1 MIGDGLSVAGA
12 VLAQVQV
19 WDWAFTAEILPRLLR
34 GLVVTVQATLLGTA
48 VAWVIGLLMALLRM
62 SPLRSLR
69 IVTGFVVEF
78 LRSTP
83 LLVQLFFA
91 FFTQPILGVRL
102 GAFTTGVIV
111 LGLHFGAYC
120 SEVYRAGINAVA
132 SGQWEAARALNFTG
146 GDTWRRIILPQSIP
160 PMVPA
165 LTNYLI
171 AMYKDTPLLLAIG
184 VGEVL
189 LQAREICSATFQCME
204 PYTLVGVLFFL
215 VSYPSV
221 LLLRRVEA
229 RFARP
234 A

>member
-1 MIGDGLSVAGA
+1 MTLGATVVAQA
-12 VLAQVQV
+12 
-19 WDWAFTAEILPRLLR
+19 WDWAFTVEIMPQLLR

-48 VAWVIGLLMALLRM
+48 LAWVIGLVMALLRM
-62 SPLRSLR
+62 SPIRPLRL
-69 IVTGFVVEF
+69 VTGFVVEF

-91 FFTQPILGVRL
+91 YFTQPILGVRV

-120 SEVYRAGINAVA
+120 SEVYRAGINAIA
-132 SGQWEAARALNFTG
+132 KGQWEAAKALNFSSR
-146 GDTWRRIILPQSIP
+146 DVWARIILPQSIP

-171 AMYKDTPLLLAIG
+171 AMYKDTPMLLAIG

-189 LQAREICSATFQCME
+189 LQAREIGSDTFRFME
-204 PYTLVGVLFFL
+204 PLTMVGVLFFL
-215 VSYPSV
+215 VSYPSA

-229 RFARP
+229 RFAR
-234 A
+234 AT